1 MNIKKFNDEI
11 LAILKNGEIENI
23 SLENIE
29 TLEYIILDDD
39 INKELYTKFKD
50 NYLNLYGDD
59 LNDFYCKLQDMV
71 YRINLLVNNNLI
83 DKRDIDDIDKIK
95 EITSKAIDYDS
106 ASFLD
111 AVSYDQND
119 NEIIEEQESIINEVL
134 DEKKDMAFIC

>member
-11 LAILKNGEIENI
+11 LSILKNGEIENI

-59 LNDFYCKLQDMV
+59 LSDFYCKLQDMV

-83 DKRDIDDIDKIK
+83 DKRNIDDIDKIK
-95 EITSKAIDYDS
+95 DITNKAIDYD
-106 ASFLD
+106 ATSFLD

-119 NEIIEEQESIINEVL
+119 AEIIEEQGFIIDEVL
-134 DEKKDMAFIC
+134 DEEKDMAFVC